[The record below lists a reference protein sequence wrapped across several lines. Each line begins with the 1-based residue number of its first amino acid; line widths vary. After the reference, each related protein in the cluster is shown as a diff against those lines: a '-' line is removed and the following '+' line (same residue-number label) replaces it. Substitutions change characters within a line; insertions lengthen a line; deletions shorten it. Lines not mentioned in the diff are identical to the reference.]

1 LIVTKGLTGCRI
13 VRDRSYMHK
22 TSEWLLSFTSE
33 DEVNKSSDDQF
44 IEEARGC
51 RKISVTG
58 GKGGVGK
65 TSIALKTA
73 QELARVGYR
82 TLLID
87 CDSNLSNTAIKLGLP
102 VDNKFEKLLSAE
114 ISFEEALIQRG
125 NFHLLSACNG
135 SLSLFEN
142 KLQLDEVII
151 DIIESHE
158 HEYDYILLDCPAG
171 LEKQSLKLNS
181 YCDHRFVV
189 VTPDRSSITDSY
201 SLIKILALNFGV
213 KRNHLI
219 VNMYQQ
225 EKQYLRVAEILTDTI
240 ERFLGCQTVT
250 LGGIRKIDVDFT
262 NFDTFFLAEDNN
274 EFQKN
279 FVKLL
284 YGFTEKL
291 GEPVKPLLTKGN
303 QQLALEHDVH

>member
-1 LIVTKGLTGCRI
+1 
-13 VRDRSYMHK
+13 MHK

-33 DEVNKSSDDQF
+33 
-44 IEEARGC
+44 EETKNNSQDHLLEESRGC
-51 RKISVTG
+51 QKISITG

-73 QELARVGYR
+73 QELSRVGYK

-102 VDNKFEKLLSAE
+102 IDNKFEQLLSAE
-114 ISFEEALIQRG
+114 ISFEECLIQRG
-125 NFHLLSACNG
+125 KFHLLPACNG

-142 KLQLDEVII
+142 KLQLDEIII

-171 LEKQSLKLNS
+171 LDKHALKLNA

-189 VTPDRSSITDSY
+189 ITPDRSSITDSY
-201 SLIKILALNFGV
+201 SLVKLLSLNFGI
-213 KRNHLI
+213 KQNHLV

-225 EKQYLRVAEILTDTI
+225 EKQYKKVVEIFNDTV

-250 LGGIRKIDVDFT
+250 LGGVRKIDVDT
-262 NFDTFFLAEDNN
+262 TCFDTFFLSEENN

-284 YGFTEKL
+284 YGFTEKF
-291 GEPVKPLLTKGN
+291 GGPVKPRTQSGIA
-303 QQLALEHDVH
+303 QLALEHDVH

>member
-1 LIVTKGLTGCRI
+1 
-13 VRDRSYMHK
+13 MHK
-22 TSEWLLSFTSE
+22 TSEWLLSFSS
-33 DEVNKSSDDQF
+33 DEEVTKSSDDQF
-44 IEEARGC
+44 VEEVRSC

-114 ISFEEALIQRG
+114 ISFDEALIQRG
-125 NFHLLSACNG
+125 RFHLLPACNG
-135 SLSLFEN
+135 SLALFEN

-158 HEYDYILLDCPAG
+158 HEYDFILLDCPAG
-171 LEKQSLKLNS
+171 LDKQSLRLNA
-181 YCDHRFVV
+181 YCDHRFMV

-201 SLIKILALNFGV
+201 SLIKLLALNLGV
-213 KRNHLI
+213 KENHLI
-219 VNMYQQ
+219 VNMYRH
-225 EKQYLRVAEILTDTI
+225 EKQYLKVAETLTETI
-240 ERFLGCQTVT
+240 ERFLGCQTIT
-250 LGGIRKIDVDFT
+250 LGGVRKIDVDLN
-262 NFDTFFLAEDNN
+262 NFDTFFLAEDNS

-284 YGFTEKL
+284 YGFTEKI
-291 GEPVKPLLTKGN
+291 GGPVKSRMPSSNQPLVF
-303 QQLALEHDVH
+303 EHDVH